1 MRLVALVLSA
11 AFLCNSVLSAPALA
25 MSTATEIS
33 KGADISQAIDRES
46 LLVEDPFLTN
56 WVNGIG
62 ANLAKYRARED
73 VAYTFHII
81 NSDEINAFAL
91 PGGFVHVDMGLL
103 NTVSSDDELAG
114 VMAHE
119 MGHVERRHAV
129 TMQEKAGILGVLIGV
144 LSILSPIVYM
154 LGGYGGDL
162 AMNKFSRQDELQA
175 DQYGLL
181 LMSRAGYDPQA
192 MVDFMDEL
200 RQMQETP
207 ETPTDKWME
216 SHPVPSDRISHLEG
230 YPQLDRPT
238 ADQVTAQ
245 AIHDQDEG
253 RLSYS
258 QVRFE
263 QALKINP
270 NDAVASQH
278 LAQVQLALKNP
289 MRAGAD
295 AQFAAAFQTDPG
307 ARTATAALVQS
318 SINVARDDL
327 STAKAQERLG
337 HQDSESLFTQL
348 QSLSGGVPNLGHP
361 KKPDNNLAVA
371 IAGLDHIVVDING
384 TLDLS
389 SDVMATAPGLIDDN
403 LVMLH
408 ELAAPLRDGTPPPA
422 AQSVMQL
429 YPAIASQLTTSSDEL
444 VRAIDRARG
453 AITSASDGVKLI
465 KDYFVLLDQID
476 TTSGDIK
483 EADMPRVL
491 AALTKA
497 QSAWD
502 EIKAT
507 ALRADDEV
515 YAAQSRWL
523 SAHLSLLDLTASPE
537 RYAGYQRAMAYR
549 FPGVITP
556 DYGTAQRSAVPAGEI
571 GCLAWLSYE
580 TKQPVDQLLSQEQ
593 ASGETCEDMALAKGM
608 LTESMEVAVGLL
620 YYDYIDKPHAP
631 KQSTQPAK

>member
-1 MRLVALVLSA
+1 MRLVALVLFA
-11 AFLCNSVLSAPALA
+11 AFLSNAALPAPALA

-33 KGADISQAIDRES
+33 KGAEISQAIDRES
-46 LLVEDPFLTN
+46 LLVDDPFLTN
-56 WVNGIG
+56 WVTGVG

-73 VAYTFHII
+73 ITYTFRII

-103 NTVSSDDELAG
+103 NTVSSDDELAA

-129 TMQEKAGILGVLIGV
+129 TLEEKASVLGVLIGV
-144 LSILSPIVYM
+144 LSILSPIGYA

-200 RQMQETP
+200 RQMEEAP

-216 SHPVPSDRISHLEG
+216 NHPVPSDRISHLMG

-238 ADQVTAQ
+238 AAQVTAQ
-245 AIHDQDEG
+245 AIHDEDEG
-253 RLSYS
+253 RFSYS

-263 QALKINP
+263 QALKIDS
-270 NDAVASQH
+270 NDALATQH
-278 LAQVQLALKNP
+278 LAQVQVALKNSDAP
-289 MRAGAD
+289 ASAD
-295 AQFAAAFQTDPG
+295 AQFAALFDADPN
-307 ARTATAALVQS
+307 ARTETATLVQS
-318 SINVARDDL
+318 SINIARDDL
-327 STAKAQERLG
+327 AIARQQEKLG
-337 HQDSESLFTQL
+337 RQDSESLFTQL

-361 KKPDNNLAVA
+361 KKPDNNLAKA
-371 IAGLDHIVVDING
+371 IAGLNHMVQDING
-384 TLDLS
+384 TLDLT
-389 SDVMATAPGLIDDN
+389 SDVMSTAPGLINDN
-403 LVMLH
+403 LLMLH
-408 ELAAPLRDGTPPPA
+408 ELSVPLRDTTPSPA
-422 AQSVMQL
+422 TQSVMPY
-429 YPAIASQLTTSSDEL
+429 YPAIAAGLTTSSDEL

-453 AITSASDGVKLI
+453 AVTSGGDGVKVI
-465 KDYFVLLDQID
+465 KDYFILLDQID

-483 EADMPRVL
+483 DADWPRVRT
-491 AALTKA
+491 ALTNA

-507 ALRADDEV
+507 ALQADDEV

-523 SAHLSLLDLTASPE
+523 SAHLSLLDLTSSPE
-537 RYAGYQRAMAYR
+537 RYAEYRRALAYR
-549 FPGVITP
+549 FPGVTTP
-556 DYGTAQRSAVPAGEI
+556 DYAAAQRSGVPAGEI
-571 GCLAWLSYE
+571 GCLSWLSYE
-580 TKQPVDQLLSQEQ
+580 TKQPVDQLLAQEQ
-593 ASGETCEDMALAKGM
+593 ATGEACEDMTLAKGL
-608 LTESMEVAVGLL
+608 LTESMEIGVGLL
-620 YYDYIDKPHAP
+620 YDDYIDKPHVP
-631 KQSTQPAK
+631 KQSTPAK